1 MKTTISKVMALGA
14 ITIVLTLPA
23 HAAGSGMPLVCPQQS
38 GPLFELVP
46 ASEMELRHGQE
57 IEA

>member
-1 MKTTISKVMALGA
+1 MVHNHCRL
-14 ITIVLTLPA
+14 
-23 HAAGSGMPLVCPQQS
+23 PLVCPQQS
-38 GPLFELVP
+38 GPVFELVP

>member
-1 MKTTISKVMALGA
+1 M
-14 ITIVLTLPA
+14 
-23 HAAGSGMPLVCPQQS
+23 LVCPRQS
-38 GPLFELVP
+38 GPEFELVP